1 MREVAAGSRSR
12 ATSMSRWS
20 ERFAPESHPSSER
33 RGMAASIGAPR
44 KETPTLVRRKL
55 KLTFPEQL
63 IREPIVY
70 TLGKRFDVV
79 TNIRRADVRETT
91 GWIVMEVTG
100 TEQRVEEARRHLE
113 GLGVRVDDL
122 ESYLE

>member
-1 MREVAAGSRSR
+1 MRV
-12 ATSMSRWS
+12 
-20 ERFAPESHPSSER
+20 
-33 RGMAASIGAPR
+33 SIGRACAEAP
-44 KETPTLVRRKL
+44 TPTPETDLTRRRL

-63 IREPIVY
+63 IQEPIVY

-91 GWIVMEVTG
+91 GWIVMEVSG
-100 TEQRVEEARRHLE
+100 TEQRLDEARRHLE

-122 ESYLE
+122 EAYLE

>member
-1 MREVAAGSRSR
+1 M
-12 ATSMSRWS
+12 
-20 ERFAPESHPSSER
+20 
-33 RGMAASIGAPR
+33 
-44 KETPTLVRRKL
+44 
-55 KLTFPEQL
+55 
-63 IREPIVY
+63 Y

-100 TEQRVEEARRHLE
+100 TDQRLEEAQRHLE